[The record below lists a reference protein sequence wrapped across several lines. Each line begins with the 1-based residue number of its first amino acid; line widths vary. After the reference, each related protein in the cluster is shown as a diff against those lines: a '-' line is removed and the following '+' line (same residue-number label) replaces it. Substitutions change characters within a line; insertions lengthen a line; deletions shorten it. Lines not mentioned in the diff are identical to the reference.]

1 MYQVIKEY
9 IQSQNKDY
17 ISKCIN
23 IKDHN
28 MFILSDRRHI
38 YTINLGSGEKISIKR
53 VSNKLS
59 YTGNTTK
66 PKWLKL
72 LKQKDEQIK
81 LKRKQQS
88 WY

>member
-17 ISKCIN
+17 ISKRIN

-38 YTINLGSGEKISIKR
+38 YTINLGSGEKISIKTESLTNS
-53 VSNKLS
+53 VIQEIQLNQSDSNF
-59 YTGNTTK
+59 
-66 PKWLKL
+66 
-72 LKQKDEQIK
+72 
-81 LKRKQQS
+81 
-88 WY
+88 